1 MKAGWM
7 IPSGLFISAFPHAE
21 GRACARRFM
30 LHASPPML
38 SELPPLNGDMT
49 MSQVLQAYPG
59 AQRALFARYHIG
71 GCRSCGFQPSETLAE
86 VCERN
91 ENIPVVEAISHI
103 QESHESDAS
112 LKISPHDFESLR
124 RAAPDLL
131 LLDVRTREEHE
142 AVKLP
147 GARLLT
153 QEVVQE
159 IFTSGDKTQ
168 SVVLYDHTGSRSM
181 DAAAYFIGHGFAET
195 KCLDGGIDAYSR
207 EIDPSLPRYRIEIEA

>member
-1 MKAGWM
+1 
-7 IPSGLFISAFPHAE
+7 
-21 GRACARRFM
+21 
-30 LHASPPML
+30 
-38 SELPPLNGDMT
+38 MT

-59 AQRALFARYHIG
+59 AQRALFAKYHIG
-71 GCRSCGFQPSETLAE
+71 GCKSCGFQPGETLAQ

-91 ENIPVVEAISHI
+91 ENIPVGEAIASI
-103 QESHESDAS
+103 QESHQSDSS
-112 LKISPHDFESLR
+112 LQISPHAFEQLR
-124 RAAPDLL
+124 RIQPDLV

-153 QEVVQE
+153 QELVQE
-159 IFTSGDKTQ
+159 IFNSGDKTQ
-168 SVVLYDHTGSRSM
+168 TVVLYDHTGSRSM

-195 KCLDGGIDAYSR
+195 KCLTGGIDAYSQ